1 MAISKEEGQ
10 RLNRMSTLQRLTELL
25 DHPVKYKDILR
36 NNLNVL
42 FPIAEEQAAFWE
54 KTSNQI
60 KRKYPNLKDDDSSLA
75 YVEQEALEW
84 NKIARRCCLEVL
96 KIEPNKAM
104 RVKWGVAFLVGY
116 VFINDSHGRI
126 CNIKGGHWVFPKQGY
141 YTKEEATAMMD
152 MRKAEM
158 DRFAIAKLP
167 PPCKVVPV

>member
-126 CNIKGGHWVFPKQGY
+126 CNIHRQVTSSLQGCSRLIQGWNRPEDPTAGTGTQGWMFPFHSY
-141 YTKEEATAMMD
+141 E
-152 MRKAEM
+152 R
-158 DRFAIAKLP
+158 I
-167 PPCKVVPV
+167 